1 MEQDVSE
8 NVAEVEEEKTVQ
20 YPAAQ
25 IISEACFDDYMR
37 LQDNYNKL
45 YEKVNIG
52 LTFAGVALTLVLSL
66 LDFSHLYADI
76 SGYRIW
82 QLILMIV
89 YTFCEVACVIS
100 LLYAT
105 VCLLLLMRSKTL
117 AVFKSEDAR
126 DIEVY
131 GATEN
136 QAAVWLIDNYT
147 TCTNENRPIIAKK
160 QKSFEKAVT
169 AIIVGLILF
178 AVVISIGKVGV
189 V

>member
-1 MEQDVSE
+1 
-8 NVAEVEEEKTVQ
+8 
-20 YPAAQ
+20 
-25 IISEACFDDYMR
+25 
-37 LQDNYNKL
+37 
-45 YEKVNIG
+45 
-52 LTFAGVALTLVLSL
+52 
-66 LDFSHLYADI
+66 
-76 SGYRIW
+76 
-82 QLILMIV
+82 MIV

-136 QAAVWLIDNYT
+136 QAAVWLIDKYT